1 MPKENIEQ
9 IFRSSETEKRISLS
23 TGAWNRLDD
32 LLEKDKQKTT
42 IFRFRILGIAASVA
56 VLFVAFVAPN
66 NNNNNEYILEQLVID
81 KGELLYSSSEVAQ
94 LNSKHQIST
103 LQKLR
108 PFYNANG
115 EVRATVN

>member
-42 IFRFRILGIAASVA
+42 NFRFRILGIAASVA
-56 VLFVAFVAPN
+56 VLFVAFVAL
-66 NNNNNEYILEQLVID
+66 NNNNEYILEQLVID